1 MDYKGGC
8 EMKRYKRIRVVISL
22 IIGILAGL
30 WGTVL
35 IHNTVNAEEV
45 QEGGVE
51 CYGVSLYD
59 LIEEFGNE
67 YLLIELD
74 ESHFLVGWEKENVH
88 VIMKNNKIVK
98 ICNSWENK

>member
-35 IHNTVNAEEV
+35 IHNTVNAEE
-45 QEGGVE
+45 
-51 CYGVSLYD
+51 L
-59 LIEEFGNE
+59 F
-67 YLLIELD
+67 
-74 ESHFLVGWEKENVH
+74 
-88 VIMKNNKIVK
+88 
-98 ICNSWENK
+98 

>member
-1 MDYKGGC
+1 
-8 EMKRYKRIRVVISL
+8 MKRYKHIRLVTSLVV
-22 IIGILAGL
+22 GILGGL

-35 IHNTVNAEEV
+35 IHNTVHAEEV
-45 QEGGVE
+45 QRMKVE
-51 CYGVSLYD
+51 CYDVPLSE
-59 LIEEFGNE
+59 LIKKLGNE

-74 ESHFLVGWEKENVH
+74 ESHFLISWEKENVH

>member
-1 MDYKGGC
+1 
-8 EMKRYKRIRVVISL
+8 MKRYKRIRFVTSLVV
-22 IIGILAGL
+22 GILGGL

-35 IHNTVNAEEV
+35 IHNTANAEEV

-51 CYGVSLYD
+51 YYD
-59 LIEEFGNE
+59 VPLSELIEEFGNE

-74 ESHFLVGWEKENVH
+74 ESHFLISWEKENVH
-88 VIMKNNKIVK
+88 VIMKNSKIVK

>member
-1 MDYKGGC
+1 
-8 EMKRYKRIRVVISL
+8 MKRYKHIRLVTSLVV
-22 IIGILAGL
+22 GILGGL

-45 QEGGVE
+45 RKGGVE
-51 CYGVSLYD
+51 CYDTPVSE

-74 ESHFLVGWEKENVH
+74 ESHFLISWEKENVH
-88 VIMKNNKIVK
+88 AIMKNNKIVK